1 MKIKNSLAD
10 IIMEVL
16 GLVMLIGTPLYLAI
30 RWPSIPDKLPMHY
43 NFAGEIDRWG
53 GKGEILF
60 LVVMVWI
67 LYLMISLV
75 EHFPSV
81 WNTGVQVTPENRMRV
96 YRTLKYMVKTLKLA
110 MTLVFTF
117 LIFNTVAGIPL
128 PEWFTVVY
136 VLLIIGD
143 LAFWLIRLYRVR
155 K

>member
-1 MKIKNSLAD
+1 MKIKNSPAD
-10 IIMEVL
+10 IIMEAL
-16 GLVMLIGTPLYLAI
+16 GLVMLIGTPLYLVI

-53 GKGEILF
+53 GKGEVLF

-81 WNTGVQVTPENRMRV
+81 WNTGVQVTLENRMRV

-117 LIFNTVAGIPL
+117 LIFNTVAGTPL
-128 PEWFTVVY
+128 PGWFTVVY
-136 VLLIIGD
+136 VILIIGD
-143 LAFWLIRLYRVR
+143 LAFWFIWLYRVR

>member
-1 MKIKNSLAD
+1 MKIKNLPAD
-10 IIMEVL
+10 IIMDAL
-16 GLVMLIGTPLYLAI
+16 GLVMLIGTPLYLVI
-30 RWPSIPDKLPMHY
+30 RWPSIPNKLPMHY

-81 WNTGVQVTPENRMRV
+81 WNTGVQVTLENRMRV

-117 LIFNTVAGIPL
+117 LIFNTVAGTPL
-128 PEWFTVVY
+128 PGWFTVVY
-136 VLLIIGD
+136 VILIIGD
-143 LAFWLIRLYRVR
+143 LAFWLIRLYHVR

>member
-16 GLVMLIGTPLYLAI
+16 GLVMLIGTPLYLVI

-53 GKGEILF
+53 GKGEVLF

-136 VLLIIGD
+136 VLLIIED

>member
-10 IIMEVL
+10 IIMEAL
-16 GLVMLIGTPLYLAI
+16 GLVMLIGTPLYLVI

-53 GKGEILF
+53 GKGEVLF

-96 YRTLKYMVKTLKLA
+96 YRTLKYMVKTLKIA

-117 LIFNTVAGIPL
+117 LIFNTVAGTPL
-128 PEWFTVVY
+128 PGWFSAVY
-136 VLLIIGD
+136 VILIIGD

>member
-16 GLVMLIGTPLYLAI
+16 GLVMLIGTPLYLVI
-30 RWPSIPDKLPMHY
+30 RWSSIPDKLPMHY

-53 GKGEILF
+53 GKGEVLF

-81 WNTGVQVTPENRMRV
+81 WNTGVQVTSENRMRV

-117 LIFNTVAGIPL
+117 LIFNTVAGTPL
-128 PEWFTVVY
+128 PGWFTAVY
-136 VLLIIGD
+136 VILIIGD

>member
-16 GLVMLIGTPLYLAI
+16 GQVMLIGTPLYLVI

-81 WNTGVQVTPENRMRV
+81 WNTGVQVTLENRMRV

-117 LIFNTVAGIPL
+117 LIFNTVAGTPL
-128 PEWFTVVY
+128 PGWFTVVY
-136 VLLIIGD
+136 VILIIGD

>member
-1 MKIKNSLAD
+1 MKIKNSPAD

-16 GLVMLIGTPLYLAI
+16 GLVMLIGTPLYLVI

-53 GKGEILF
+53 GKGEVLF

-117 LIFNTVAGIPL
+117 LIFNTVAGTPL
-128 PEWFTVVY
+128 PGWFTVVHMI
-136 VLLIIGD
+136 LIIGD

>member
-16 GLVMLIGTPLYLAI
+16 GLVMLIGTPLYLVI

-53 GKGEILF
+53 GKGEVLF

-81 WNTGVQVTPENRMRV
+81 WNTGVQVTLENRMRV

-136 VLLIIGD
+136 VILIIGD

>member
-53 GKGEILF
+53 GKGEVLF

>member
-16 GLVMLIGTPLYLAI
+16 GLVMLIGTPLYLVI

-81 WNTGVQVTPENRMRV
+81 WNTGVQVTLENRMRV

-117 LIFNTVAGIPL
+117 LIFNTVAGTPR
-128 PEWFTVVY
+128 PGWFTVVY
-136 VLLIIGD
+136 VILIIGD

>member
-16 GLVMLIGTPLYLAI
+16 GLVMLIGTPLYLVI

-53 GKGEILF
+53 GKGEVLF

>member
-1 MKIKNSLAD
+1 MKIKNSPVD

-16 GLVMLIGTPLYLAI
+16 GLIMLIGTPLYLFI
-30 RWPSIPDKLPMHY
+30 NWPSIPDKLPMHF

-60 LVVMVWI
+60 IVVMLWI

-75 EHFPSV
+75 ECFPSV
-81 WNTGVQVTPENRMRV
+81 WNTGVQVTPENRVRV

-117 LIFNTVAGIPL
+117 LILNTVAGTPL
-128 PEWFTVVY
+128 PVWFTPAY
-136 VLLIIGD
+136 LILIIGD

>member
-53 GKGEILF
+53 GKGEVLF

-117 LIFNTVAGIPL
+117 LIFNTVAGTPL
-128 PEWFTVVY
+128 PGWFTVVHMI
-136 VLLIIGD
+136 LIIGD

>member
-1 MKIKNSLAD
+1 MKIKNSPAD

-16 GLVMLIGTPLYLAI
+16 GLVMLIGTPLYLVI

-53 GKGEILF
+53 GKGEVLF

-136 VLLIIGD
+136 VILIIGD

>member
-10 IIMEVL
+10 IIMEAL
-16 GLVMLIGTPLYLAI
+16 GLVMLIGTPLYLVI

-53 GKGEILF
+53 GKGEVLF

-136 VLLIIGD
+136 VILIIGD

>member
-1 MKIKNSLAD
+1 MKIKNSAAD

-16 GLVMLIGTPLYLAI
+16 GLIMLIGTPLYLFI
-30 RWPSIPDKLPMHY
+30 SWPSIPDKLPMHY

-60 LVVMVWI
+60 IVVMSWI

-75 EHFPSV
+75 ECFPSV
-81 WNTGVQVTPENRMRV
+81 WNTGVQVTPENRVRV
-96 YRTLKYMVKTLKLA
+96 YRILKYMVKTLKFA

-117 LIFNTVAGIPL
+117 LIFNTVAGTPL
-128 PEWFTVVY
+128 PGWFTLVY
-136 VLLIIGD
+136 LILIIGD
-143 LAFWLIRLYRVR
+143 LAFWLIRLYRGR

>member
-1 MKIKNSLAD
+1 MKIKNSPAD
-10 IIMEVL
+10 IIMEAL
-16 GLVMLIGTPLYLAI
+16 GLVMLIGTPLYLVI
-30 RWPSIPDKLPMHY
+30 RWPSIPNKLPMHY

-53 GKGEILF
+53 GKGEVLF

-136 VLLIIGD
+136 VILIIGD

>member
-16 GLVMLIGTPLYLAI
+16 GLVMLIGTPLYLVI

-81 WNTGVQVTPENRMRV
+81 WNTGVQVTLENRMRV

-117 LIFNTVAGIPL
+117 LIFKTVAGTPL
-128 PEWFTVVY
+128 PGWFTVVY
-136 VLLIIGD
+136 VILIIGD

>member
-16 GLVMLIGTPLYLAI
+16 GLVMLIGTPLYLVI

-81 WNTGVQVTPENRMRV
+81 WNTGVQVTLENRMRV

>member
-1 MKIKNSLAD
+1 MKIKNSPAD

-16 GLVMLIGTPLYLAI
+16 GLVMLIGTPLYLVI

-53 GKGEILF
+53 GKGEVLF

-81 WNTGVQVTPENRMRV
+81 WNTGVQVTLENRMRV

-128 PEWFTVVY
+128 PGWFTVVY
-136 VLLIIGD
+136 VILIIGD

>member
-1 MKIKNSLAD
+1 MKVKNSPAD
-10 IIMEVL
+10 IIMEAL
-16 GLVMLIGTPLYLAI
+16 GLVMLIGTPLYLVI
-30 RWPSIPDKLPMHY
+30 RWPSIPNKLPMHY

-53 GKGEILF
+53 GKGEVLF

-81 WNTGVQVTPENRMRV
+81 WNTGVQVTLENRMRV

>member
-16 GLVMLIGTPLYLAI
+16 GLVMLIGTPLYLVI

-136 VLLIIGD
+136 VILIIGD

>member
-16 GLVMLIGTPLYLAI
+16 GLVMLIGTSLYLVI

-81 WNTGVQVTPENRMRV
+81 WNTGVQVTLENRMRV

-117 LIFNTVAGIPL
+117 LIFTTVAATPL
-128 PEWFTVVY
+128 PAWFSAVY
-136 VLLIIGD
+136 VILITGD

>member
-16 GLVMLIGTPLYLAI
+16 GLVMLIGTPLYLVI

-81 WNTGVQVTPENRMRV
+81 WNTGVQVTLENRMRV

-117 LIFNTVAGIPL
+117 LIFNTVAGTPL
-128 PEWFTVVY
+128 PGWFTVVD
-136 VLLIIGD
+136 VILIIGD

>member
-16 GLVMLIGTPLYLAI
+16 GLVMLIGAPLYLVI

-53 GKGEILF
+53 GKGEVLF

-136 VLLIIGD
+136 VILIIGD